1 MKKELKGQIIESIS
15 AQLGQYP
22 NFYIT
27 DIAGL
32 NAGQTSKLRRE
43 CFNEGVVLTVVKN
56 TLFAHVLNGLENE
69 DVKTLSETLVGNTAI
84 MYTTVP
90 AAPAKII
97 KKLQRDGFTK
107 PVIKGAYV
115 QDCVFIGE
123 DKLDQLRITSFIP
136 MRYRKVEKDG
146 RHRTVL
152 VPAVSNLL
160 FAFSTRETI
169 DGLRMQL
176 SETIPFHYIWDKATS
191 LPIVVPDKAM
201 EDFIRVSSAVDD
213 DIVYMS
219 DVSPL
224 LRSGQKVRVKA
235 GPFAGVEGR
244 VVRIRKAKR
253 VMVELPGMLAVATAY
268 IKGEWLEG
276 IEIE

>member
-123 DKLDQLRITSFIP
+123 DKLDQLASIKTKEELIGDIIGLLKSPVRNIVSALENAAEG
-136 MRYRKVEKDG
+136 KAEDEKIY
-146 RHRTVL
+146 TATAAAAAAEAA
-152 VPAVSNLL
+152 PA
-160 FAFSTRETI
+160 AEPAA
-169 DGLRMQL
+169 
-176 SETIPFHYIWDKATS
+176 EA
-191 LPIVVPDKAM
+191 
-201 EDFIRVSSAVDD
+201 
-213 DIVYMS
+213 
-219 DVSPL
+219 
-224 LRSGQKVRVKA
+224 VKA
-235 GPFAGVEGR
+235 EPAPAAAEEAAAPAEET
-244 VVRIRKAKR
+244 K
-253 VMVELPGMLAVATAY
+253 E
-268 IKGEWLEG
+268 
-276 IEIE
+276 